1 MTHTYAER
9 KMLVTDYSL
18 LIPNMNCCIKD
29 ITLLLKVNH
38 KKYLDTG
45 IIRSNGNI
53 LFQVFSKYRKFPVHM
68 SSKTPTNY
76 KFHVQLPF

>member
-1 MTHTYAER
+1 
-9 KMLVTDYSL
+9 MLVTDYSL
-18 LIPNMNCCIKD
+18 LIQNMNCCIKD
-29 ITLLLKVNH
+29 ITLLLKVNY